1 MLDAPC
7 SSSGVIRRHPDI
19 KIKKNA
25 DNLLTTI
32 ELQTKLLTNV
42 WKLLEQ
48 NGILLYTTC
57 SVFKKEND
65 DIILR
70 FLETHE
76 NAELIPIKTEWGLE
90 TKAGRQILPECQ
102 MLTGFFLVK

>member
-1 MLDAPC
+1 M
-7 SSSGVIRRHPDI
+7 
-19 KIKKNA
+19 NA
-25 DNLLTTI
+25 DTLLKTN
-32 ELQTKLLTNV
+32 EKQTKLLTNV

-65 DIILR
+65 EIVLK

-76 NAELIPIKTEWGLE
+76 NAELIPIETKWGFE
-90 TKAGRQILPECQ
+90 TKAGRQILPG
-102 MLTGFFLVK
+102 MSNADGFFFSKIKKS